1 MVLLFKGGIFRFHRS
16 FWGCSISSS
25 NGWLPALFLRIFS
38 ASLHLKVATTQ
49 RPPIARTSKAP
60 TSPAGHGNREIRLW
74 NVPNLQSKNM
84 TNLPQSKINSI
95 KEKDS
100 MYIYIYKQHPQI
112 KISIVWIKTKYFE
125 KKIRLLYTYFL
136 PQQRKY
142 VPHWFKKLS
151 IKIMFLSPPKKKKT
165 KTQYNHMSLSI
176 DMCSPSNS
184 KGTPQNKQNIWR
196 SMTFLLPSGVIFF
209 AGRILWV
216 FVIFISSKSSLL
228 QKPYTP
234 VFSCSI
240 SELRKSRKAS
250 TYASGSHFPNTET
263 SSQKVVGNRV
273 WLNDSKTS

>member
-1 MVLLFKGGIFRFHRS
+1 MTACTFPADLLRLPPFEGG
-16 FWGCSISSS
+16 
-25 NGWLPALFLRIFS
+25 NDT
-38 ASLHLKVATTQ
+38 ATTHRQ
-49 RPPIARTSKAP
+49 NLKSSHQSCR
-60 TSPAGHGNREIRLW
+60 HGNREIRLW

-112 KISIVWIKTKYFE
+112 KISIVWIKTIYFE
-125 KKIRLLYTYFL
+125 KKIGLLFTYFL

-142 VPHWFKKLS
+142 VPNWFKKLS
-151 IKIMFLSPPKKKKT
+151 LKIMFLSPPKKKKT

-184 KGTPQNKQNIWR
+184 KGTPQNKQNIWH

-263 SSQKVVGNRV
+263 SSQKAAGNRV